1 MQTLLKFWNNCAI
14 SIQQKCELHKPGKT
28 NKIFWR
34 NRFEF
39 SKSCFHYNFYSIIQL
54 FSNFLMI
61 KKFFFWLEICG
72 RLGNYMMRL
81 LSNEIKIKINAN
93 SWIKIER
100 KSSKELFLLIWWAH
114 FRFHYTDIFQA
125 SLVIWYFIFF
135 QGVLSGKYDIL
146 IGPVLSN
153 DPGKTEQALRE
164 KVSRLVFTELVAC
177 DAVIEVNV

>member
-28 NKIFWR
+28 NKNFWR

-93 SWIKIER
+93 SWIKNER
-100 KSSKELFLLIWWAH
+100 KSSKELFLLILMSS
-114 FRFHYTDIFQA
+114 FSI
-125 SLVIWYFIFF
+125 SLYRYISSISRHLILYFFSRSSIWKIRH
-135 QGVLSGKYDIL
+135 SDWTS
-146 IGPVLSN
+146 P
-153 DPGKTEQALRE
+153 
-164 KVSRLVFTELVAC
+164 
-177 DAVIEVNV
+177 

>member
-93 SWIKIER
+93 SWIKNER
-100 KSSKELFLLIWWAH
+100 KSSKELFLLILMSS
-114 FRFHYTDIFQA
+114 FSI
-125 SLVIWYFIFF
+125 SLYRYISSISHLLSRSSIWKIRH
-135 QGVLSGKYDIL
+135 SDWTS
-146 IGPVLSN
+146 P
-153 DPGKTEQALRE
+153 
-164 KVSRLVFTELVAC
+164 
-177 DAVIEVNV
+177 